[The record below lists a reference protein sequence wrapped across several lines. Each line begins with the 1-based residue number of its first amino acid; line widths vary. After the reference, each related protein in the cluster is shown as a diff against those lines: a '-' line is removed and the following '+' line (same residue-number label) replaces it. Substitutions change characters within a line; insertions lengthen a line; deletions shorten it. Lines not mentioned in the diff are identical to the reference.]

1 MQLPDAI
8 GYLAA
13 LLTTCSFVPQAW
25 LTLRTRD
32 VSGISLGMYSVFT
45 SGVAMWL
52 VYGLLI
58 HAWPVVISNLITLM
72 LASAILAMKLRYR

>member
-1 MQLPDAI
+1 MNLIDLIGTIAAI
-8 GYLAA
+8 
-13 LLTTCSFVPQAW
+13 LTTASFLPQAW
-25 LTLRTRD
+25 HTFSTKD